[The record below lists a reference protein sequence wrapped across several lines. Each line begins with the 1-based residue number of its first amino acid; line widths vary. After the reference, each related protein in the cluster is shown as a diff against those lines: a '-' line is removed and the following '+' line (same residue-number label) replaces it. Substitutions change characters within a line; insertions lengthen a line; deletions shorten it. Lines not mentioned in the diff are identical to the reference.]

1 MDVVTK
7 EQDSL
12 CCRCRGKPISS
23 TTVPVK
29 IGGRSI
35 ALRPTVCGAC
45 ADAAELQPSSAGR
58 RSKWQRLCPPRYQ
71 RDLPD
76 EFLIRPWV
84 NDLLRWQYGPEGLL
98 VVGDTGTGKTWVMWW
113 LLRRLL
119 EERHSVVTL
128 GAVTY
133 RSGLT
138 SAARQGDAADYARR
152 LVLADVLYWDD
163 FGQTHLSGA
172 ASETL
177 LHVVEQRTSH
187 ERPLLL
193 TSQYSGYALE
203 SQFERQQ
210 MGTAVRRRINDFCQ
224 IVKTYKEPAD

>member
-1 MDVVTK
+1 MQ

-12 CCRCRGKPISS
+12 PCRCCGRPITATS
-23 TTVPVK
+23 VPVT

-35 ALRPTVCGAC
+35 VLRPTVCDAC
-45 ADAAELQPSSAGR
+45 ANVTKLQPSSAGR
-58 RSKWQRLCPPRYQ
+58 RSEWQRLCPSRYQ

-76 EFLIRPWV
+76 EFLLRPWV
-84 NDLLRWQYGPEGLL
+84 NGVLRWQYGPKGLL
-98 VVGDTGTGKTWVMWW
+98 VVGDTGTGKTWVMWR

-119 EERHSVVTL
+119 DERCSVVTL
-128 GAVTY
+128 DAVTY

-152 LVLADVLYWDD
+152 LVLVDVLYWDD

-172 ASETL
+172 ASEML

-193 TSQYSGYALE
+193 TSQYSGDALE

-210 MGTAVRRRINDFCQ
+210 MGTAVRRRINDFCR
-224 IVKTYKEPAD
+224 IVKACKEPAD

>member
-1 MDVVTK
+1 VEVVK
-7 EQDSL
+7 QEQDSQP
-12 CCRCRGKPISS
+12 CRCCGRPITS
-23 TTVPVK
+23 TIVPVT

-35 ALRPTVCGAC
+35 VLRPTVCGAC
-45 ADAAELQPSSAGR
+45 ADATELQPSSPGC
-58 RSKWQRLCPPRYQ
+58 RSEWQRLCPPRYQ
-71 RDLPD
+71 RELPA
-76 EFLIRPWV
+76 ELLVQPWV
-84 NDLLRWQYGPEGLL
+84 NCVLRWKHGPQGLL

-119 EERHSVVTL
+119 EERCSVVTL
-128 GAVTY
+128 DAVTY

-138 SAARQGDAADYARR
+138 VAARQGDAADYARR
-152 LVLADVLYWDD
+152 LLLVDVLYWDD

-172 ASETL
+172 ASEML

-210 MGTAVRRRINDFCQ
+210 MGTAVRRRINDFCR
-224 IVKTYKEPAD
+224 IVKTSE

>member
-1 MDVVTK
+1 VTQ

-12 CCRCRGKPISS
+12 LCRCCGTPITS
-23 TTVPVK
+23 TIVPVT

-35 ALRPTVCGAC
+35 VLRATVCDAC
-45 ADAAELQPSSAGR
+45 ADAAKLQPSSGGR
-58 RSKWQRLCPPRYQ
+58 RSQWERLCPPRYQ

-76 EFLIRPWV
+76 EFLVRSWV
-84 NDLLRWQYGPEGLL
+84 YGVLRWQYGPHGLL
-98 VVGDTGTGKTWVMWW
+98 VVGETGTGKTWVMWW

-119 EERHSVVTL
+119 EERYSVVTL
-128 GAVTY
+128 DAVTY

-138 SAARQGDAADYARR
+138 TAARQGDAADYARR
-152 LVLADVLYWDD
+152 LVLVDVLYWDD

-172 ASETL
+172 ASEML

-193 TSQYSGYALE
+193 TSQYSGCALE
-203 SQFERQQ
+203 SQFERQE
-210 MGTAVRRRINDFCQ
+210 MGTAVRRRINDFCR
-224 IVKTYKEPAD
+224 IVKTCREPAD

>member
-7 EQDSL
+7 QQDL
-12 CCRCRGKPISS
+12 LPCRCCGRQFTS
-23 TTVPVK
+23 TTVPVT

-35 ALRPTVCGAC
+35 VLRPTVCDAC
-45 ADAAELQPSSAGR
+45 ADVATLQPASAGP
-58 RSKWQRLCPPRYQ
+58 RSEWQRLCPPRYQ

-76 EFLIRPWV
+76 EFLVRSWV
-84 NDLLRWQYGPEGLL
+84 KGVLRWQYGAEGLL
-98 VVGDTGTGKTWVMWW
+98 VVGETGTGKTWVMWW

-119 EERHSVVTL
+119 EERRSVVTL
-128 GAVTY
+128 DAVTY
-133 RSGLT
+133 RSSLT
-138 SAARQGDAADYARR
+138 SAARQGDAAGYARR

-172 ASETL
+172 ASEML
-177 LHVVEQRTSH
+177 LHVIEHRTSH

-193 TSQYSGYALE
+193 TSQYSGCALE

-210 MGTAVRRRINDFCQ
+210 MGTAVRRRINDFCR
-224 IVKTYKEPAD
+224 IVKTSEEPTD

>member
-1 MDVVTK
+1 MDVVTQD
-7 EQDSL
+7 QDSQP
-12 CCRCRGKPISS
+12 CRCCGRPITS
-23 TTVPVK
+23 TTVPVT
-29 IGGRSI
+29 IGDRSI
-35 ALRPTVCGAC
+35 VIRPTVCAAC
-45 ADAAELQPSSAGR
+45 ADAAESQPSSAGR
-58 RSKWQRLCPPRYQ
+58 KSEWQRLCPPRYQ

-76 EFLIRPWV
+76 QFLVRPWV
-84 NDLLRWQYGPEGLL
+84 NCVLRWQYGPEGLL
-98 VVGDTGTGKTWVMWW
+98 VVGDTGAGKTWVMWW

-128 GAVTY
+128 NAVTY

-138 SAARQGDAADYARR
+138 SAARQGDAADYAQR

-172 ASETL
+172 ASEML
-177 LHVVEQRTSH
+177 LHVIEQRTSH

-193 TSQYSGYALE
+193 TSQYSGCALE

-210 MGTAVRRRINDFCQ
+210 MGTAVRRRINDFCR
-224 IVKTYKEPAD
+224 IVKTAEERAD